1 MKPCLQSHHFS
12 QFSISQRKKKT
23 SFIGKAKNQ
32 SKWPGAMIIFLICIL
47 LIFKNLQSIQ
57 IRRNHGGRG
66 IINSLFHFFFIVIN
80 GFECVWKLHRHTVMA
95 FPLLGIEFLV
105 IEKITNAYILVIV
118 KKNLKFSYLSWRA
131 IYINI
136 NGFFFLF

>member
-1 MKPCLQSHHFS
+1 
-12 QFSISQRKKKT
+12 
-23 SFIGKAKNQ
+23 
-32 SKWPGAMIIFLICIL
+32 
-47 LIFKNLQSIQ
+47 
-57 IRRNHGGRG
+57 
-66 IINSLFHFFFIVIN
+66 
-80 GFECVWKLHRHTVMA
+80 MA

>member
-12 QFSISQRKKKT
+12 QFSISQRKKKA

-57 IRRNHGGRG
+57 IRRNHRGRG

-95 FPLLGIEFLV
+95 FPLLGIEFLA

-118 KKNLKFSYLSWRA
+118 NFLYIY

-136 NGFFFLF
+136 NGFFFSFLKIAKT